1 MADTE
6 PLRTCPR
13 CASHFLDNSKLEANA
28 LSRTTRDENQDPTYV
43 CTWCGMQEGLEQMGG
58 RLSPQG
64 VWPVVH
70 NIPIYASVN
79 S

>member
-13 CASHFLDNSKLEANA
+13 CASHFLDNAKLEANA
-28 LSRTTRDENQDPTYV
+28 LSRTTRDENQEPIYV
-43 CTWCGMQEGLEQMGG
+43 CTWCGMQEGLEQMAGI
-58 RLSPQG
+58 LSPQG

-70 NIPIYASVN
+70 NIHIYG
-79 S
+79 